1 MNHDQLREL
10 LDLDVDLEGIAGAA
24 GFDRSARS
32 DGSDRSARSGPSDPT
47 YSPRPSGL
55 AQEVLS
61 PAEVARLEEHLAG
74 CADCRQERASLR
86 LVHSRLAA
94 SVVQPREG
102 FTGEVM
108 RALVPAP
115 WEARAVVV
123 WRWPFAMLL
132 VLGGLAAIL
141 LGGAAAELEPRAGS
155 FDAFVALA
163 RLLESAALAGAGLLG
178 ASWQGLGS
186 GLAEWLAASKTHL
199 ATAGLFVLALN
210 LLFLRLL
217 RPSSRKAEARKSR

>member
-1 MNHDQLREL
+1 MNHDHLREE
-10 LDLDVDLEGIAGAA
+10 LDLDLEELL
-24 GFDRSARS
+24 
-32 DGSDRSARSGPSDPT
+32 P
-47 YSPRPSGL
+47 
-55 AQEVLS
+55 
-61 PAEVARLEEHLAG
+61 PAEKARLESHLAG
-74 CADCRQERASLR
+74 CADCRHERASLEA
-86 LVHSRLAA
+86 VHLRLAA

-115 WEARAVVV
+115 WEARAAVV

-132 VLGGLAAIL
+132 ALGGIAAVL
-141 LGGAAAELEPRAGS
+141 LGGAAAELEPSSGS

-178 ASWQGLGS
+178 ASWRGLGS
-186 GLAEWLAASKTHL
+186 GLGEWLAASKTHL
-199 ATAGLFVLALN
+199 ALAGGLLLAMN

-217 RPSSRKAEARKSR
+217 RPTARGAAADAAAAARKSR

>member
-1 MNHDQLREL
+1 MNHDHLLED
-10 LDLDVDLEGIAGAA
+10 LDLDLDLGGAQDVH
-24 GFDRSARS
+24 GDR
-32 DGSDRSARSGPSDPT
+32 
-47 YSPRPSGL
+47 GL
-55 AQEVLS
+55 LA
-61 PAEVARLEEHLAG
+61 PAEKAALAAHLAG
-74 CADCRQERASLR
+74 CAECRQERESLR
-86 LVHSRLAA
+86 AVHLRLAA

-132 VLGGLAAIL
+132 ALGGIAAVL
-141 LGGAAAELEPRAGS
+141 LGGAAAELEPSSGS
-155 FDAFVALA
+155 FDAFLALA

-186 GLAEWLAASKTHL
+186 GLAEWLGASKVNL
-199 ATAGLFVLALN
+199 AAAAGLLLGLN
-210 LLFLRLL
+210 LIFLRLL
-217 RPSSRKAEARKSR
+217 RPASRNAKSR

>member
-1 MNHDQLREL
+1 MNHDHLLEELDLEIDEVEHIDGAQELLRPAQKGALAAHVAGCSECQHESRELREVHRL
-10 LDLDVDLEGIAGAA
+10 L
-24 GFDRSARS
+24 S
-32 DGSDRSARSGPSDPT
+32 
-47 YSPRPSGL
+47 
-55 AQEVLS
+55 
-61 PAEVARLEEHLAG
+61 
-74 CADCRQERASLR
+74 
-86 LVHSRLAA
+86 A

-115 WEARAVVV
+115 WEARTAVV

-132 VLGGLAAIL
+132 ALGGLAAVL
-141 LGGAAAELEPRAGS
+141 LGGAAAELEPSSGS

-178 ASWQGLGS
+178 ASWRGLGS
-186 GLAEWLAASKTHL
+186 GLGEWLTASKTHL
-199 ATAGLFVLALN
+199 AMAGGLLLALN

-217 RPSSRKAEARKSR
+217 RPASRHAAVRKSR

>member
-10 LDLDVDLEGIAGAA
+10 LDLDLDLEGIAGA
-24 GFDRSARS
+24 
-32 DGSDRSARSGPSDPT
+32 SG
-47 YSPRPSGL
+47 SGL
-55 AQEVLS
+55 SRAADPVDGLLA
-61 PAEVARLEEHLAG
+61 PAEKARLQEHLAG
-74 CADCRQERASLR
+74 CADCRQERERLH
-86 LVHSRLAA
+86 LVHTRLAA
-94 SVVQPREG
+94 SVVRPREG

-123 WRWPFAMLL
+123 WRWPFALL
-132 VLGGLAAIL
+132 LALGGLAAIL
-141 LGGAAAELEPRAGS
+141 LGGAVAELEPRAGS
-155 FDAFVALA
+155 FDAFRALA

-186 GLAEWLAASKTHL
+186 GLAEWLAASKIHL
-199 ATAGLFVLALN
+199 ATAGLLLLALN

-217 RPSSRKAEARKSR
+217 RPSSRRAEARKSR

>member
-1 MNHDQLREL
+1 MNHDHLLED
-10 LDLDVDLEGIAGAA
+10 LDLDLDLGDAQDVHG
-24 GFDRSARS
+24 DR
-32 DGSDRSARSGPSDPT
+32 
-47 YSPRPSGL
+47 GL
-55 AQEVLS
+55 LA
-61 PAEVARLEEHLAG
+61 PAEKAALAAHLAG
-74 CADCRQERASLR
+74 CAECRQERESLR
-86 LVHSRLAA
+86 AVHLRLAA

-132 VLGGLAAIL
+132 ALGGIAAVL
-141 LGGAAAELEPRAGS
+141 LGGAAAELEPSSGS
-155 FDAFVALA
+155 FDAFLALA

-186 GLAEWLAASKTHL
+186 GLAEWLGASKVNL
-199 ATAGLFVLALN
+199 AAAAGLLLGLN
-210 LLFLRLL
+210 LIFLRLL
-217 RPSSRKAEARKSR
+217 RPASRNAKSR

>member
-10 LDLDVDLEGIAGAA
+10 LDLDVDLEGIAGDA
-24 GFDRSARS
+24 GSNP
-32 DGSDRSARSGPSDPT
+32 SDRSDRSDSSDH
-47 YSPRPSGL
+47 SRASVRAEG
-55 AQEVLS
+55 ALS
-61 PAEVARLEEHLAG
+61 ATERARLEEHLAG

-86 LVHSRLAA
+86 LVHTRLAA

-141 LGGAAAELEPRAGS
+141 LGGAVAELEPRAGS

>member
-1 MNHDQLREL
+1 MNHDHLLEELDLDLDTLESGDGARERLDPARRAALAEHLTGCAECQKESRDLREL
-10 LDLDVDLEGIAGAA
+10 HHL
-24 GFDRSARS
+24 
-32 DGSDRSARSGPSDPT
+32 
-47 YSPRPSGL
+47 
-55 AQEVLS
+55 LS
-61 PAEVARLEEHLAG
+61 
-74 CADCRQERASLR
+74 
-86 LVHSRLAA
+86 A

-115 WEARAVVV
+115 WEARALVV

-132 VLGGLAAIL
+132 ALGGIAAVL
-141 LGGAAAELEPRAGS
+141 LGGAAASLEPSAGS

-178 ASWQGLGS
+178 ASWHGLGS
-186 GLAEWLAASKTHL
+186 GLGEWLVASKSHL
-199 ATAGLFVLALN
+199 ALAGGLLLALN

-217 RPSSRKAEARKSR
+217 RPASRNAPARKSR

>member
-1 MNHDQLREL
+1 MNHDQLRED
-10 LDLDVDLEGIAGAA
+10 LDLDLEEL
-24 GFDRSARS
+24 
-32 DGSDRSARSGPSDPT
+32 
-47 YSPRPSGL
+47 L
-55 AQEVLS
+55 A
-61 PAEVARLEEHLAG
+61 PADKARLEEHLAG
-74 CADCRQERASLR
+74 CAECRHERASLQA
-86 LVHSRLAA
+86 VHLRLAT

-132 VLGGLAAIL
+132 ALGGIAAVL

-155 FDAFVALA
+155 FDAFIALA

-178 ASWQGLGS
+178 ASWRGLGS
-186 GLAEWLAASKTHL
+186 GLAEWLGASKTHL
-199 ATAGLFVLALN
+199 AAAGVLLLGLN

-217 RPSSRKAEARKSR
+217 RPSSRKAEVRKSR